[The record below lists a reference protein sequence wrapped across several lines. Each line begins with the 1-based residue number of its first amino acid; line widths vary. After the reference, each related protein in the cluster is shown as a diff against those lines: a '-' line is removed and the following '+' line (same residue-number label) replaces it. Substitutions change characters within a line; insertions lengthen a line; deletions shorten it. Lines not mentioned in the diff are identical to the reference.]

1 MSVEAAAGGGT
12 STAKSHHQSP
22 DLTSPDAA
30 LSTPRVHR
38 ARNALDFR
46 TIAADA
52 SAVPAW
58 DAISRAPNGC

>member
-12 STAKSHHQSP
+12 LDSEIRTIAIP
-22 DLTSPDAA
+22 DLTAPDAA

-46 TIAADA
+46 TLAGDHDGDRFGAA
-52 SAVPAW
+52 AV
-58 DAISRAPNGC
+58 CC